1 MTSEKIYPEIKVKPP
16 GVKARAIIEKDQK
29 YASPSYIKL
38 YDLVVERA
46 EGPWVYDVDG
56 NRFLD
61 MMAGIAVA
69 STGHSHP
76 KVVEAIKSAADKFL
90 HICGTDFYYDSMAR
104 LMERLAKL
112 VPGMGEKKVFLTNSG
127 TEAVEGAIKLAR
139 YHTKRTNIIAF
150 RGGFHGRTTGAIA
163 LTSSKSKYRAHFG
176 PLMSGIY
183 HIPFCKPHPEHE
195 TESYSKVLHDLEHE
209 FFKTIVDPKEVAA
222 IFLEPIQGEGG
233 YVIPTKFFLQGLR
246 RICDEHGI
254 MLIFD
259 EVQSGVGRTG
269 HMYASEHFDVYPDI
283 FTTAKGIASGMPLGA
298 IVAKSSVMTWSRGSH
313 GTTYGGN
320 PIACEAA
327 LATID
332 VIEGLLPEIR
342 KNGEITIAKLN
353 KLKEKYPVISDV
365 RGTGYMIGV
374 EFVNPKTKKPDGKY
388 MDELEQLAFT
398 KGLLLLGCGTS
409 TIRLSPPL
417 IVTQHEI
424 DIMLKIME
432 ECIIELNKKYGY

>member
-1 MTSEKIYPEIKVKPP
+1 MQKKLYPEIKVKPP
-16 GVKARAIIEKDQK
+16 GPKGKLIIEKDKK

-38 YDLVVERA
+38 YDLVVERG
-46 EGPWVYDVDG
+46 EGPWIYDVDG

-76 KVVEAIKSAADKFL
+76 LVVQAIKDAADKFL

-104 LMERLAKL
+104 LMERLGNL

-127 TEAVEGAIKLAR
+127 TEAIEGAIKLAR
-139 YHTKRTNIIAF
+139 YHTKRSNIIAF

-176 PLMSGIY
+176 PLMTGIY
-183 HIPFCKPHPEHE
+183 HVPFCLPNAVDE
-195 TESYSKVLHDLEHE
+195 TEVYSKVIHDLEHE
-209 FFKTIVDPKEVAA
+209 FFKTMVDPKEVAA
-222 IFLEPIQGEGG
+222 FVLEPIQGEGG
-233 YVIPTKFFLQGLR
+233 YIMPTKFFLKELR
-246 RICDEHGI
+246 RLCDTHGI
-254 MLIFD
+254 LLVFD
-259 EVQSGVGRTG
+259 EVQSGIGRTG
-269 HMYASEHFDVYPDI
+269 HMFASEYFGVYPDI
-283 FTTAKGIASGMPLGA
+283 FASAKGIASGMPIGA
-298 IVAKSSVMTWSRGSH
+298 IVAKTSVMTWGRGTH
-313 GTTYGGN
+313 GSTYGGN
-320 PIACEAA
+320 PLACEAA

-332 VIEGLLPEIR
+332 IIEGLLPGIR
-342 KNGEITIAKLN
+342 TNGEITLS
-353 KLKEKYPVISDV
+353 KLKKLAEKYPVIGDV

-374 EFVNPKTKKPDGKY
+374 KFIDPKTKLPNAKFMEDL
-388 MDELEQLAFT
+388 ELLAFS

-417 IVTQHEI
+417 IVDQYEI

-432 ECIIELNKKYGY
+432 ECIVELCK

>member
-1 MTSEKIYPEIKVKPP
+1 MQKKLYPEIKVKPP
-16 GVKARAIIEKDQK
+16 GPKGKLIIEKDKK

-38 YDLVVERA
+38 YDLVVERG
-46 EGPWVYDVDG
+46 EGPWIYDVDG

-76 KVVEAIKSAADKFL
+76 LVVQAIKDAADKFL

-104 LMERLAKL
+104 LMERLGNL

-127 TEAVEGAIKLAR
+127 TEAIEGAIKLAR
-139 YHTKRTNIIAF
+139 YHTKRSNIIAF

-176 PLMSGIY
+176 PLMTGIY
-183 HIPFCKPHPEHE
+183 HVPFCLPNAVDE
-195 TESYSKVLHDLEHE
+195 TEVYSKVIHDLEHE
-209 FFKTIVDPKEVAA
+209 FFKTMVDPKEVAA
-222 IFLEPIQGEGG
+222 FVLEPIQGEGG
-233 YVIPTKFFLQGLR
+233 YIMPTKFFLKELR
-246 RICDEHGI
+246 RLCDTHGI
-254 MLIFD
+254 LLVFD
-259 EVQSGVGRTG
+259 EVQSGIGRTG
-269 HMYASEHFDVYPDI
+269 HMFASEYFGVYPDI
-283 FTTAKGIASGMPLGA
+283 FASAKGIASGMPIGA
-298 IVAKSSVMTWSRGSH
+298 IVAKTSVMTWGRGTH
-313 GTTYGGN
+313 GSTYGGN
-320 PIACEAA
+320 PLACEAA

-332 VIEGLLPEIR
+332 IIEGLLPAIR
-342 KNGEITIAKLN
+342 TNGDITLS
-353 KLKEKYPVISDV
+353 KLKKLAEKYPVIGDI

-374 EFVNPKTKKPDGKY
+374 KFIDPKTKLPDAKF
-388 MDELEQLAFT
+388 MEDLELLAFS

-417 IVTQHEI
+417 IVDQYEI

-432 ECIIELNKKYGY
+432 ECIVELCK

>member
-1 MTSEKIYPEIKVKPP
+1 MEKIYPEIKVRPP
-16 GVKARAIIEKDQK
+16 GTKAKLIIEKDQK

-38 YDLVVERA
+38 YDLVVDHA
-46 EGPWVYDVDG
+46 SGPWVYDVDG
-56 NRFLD
+56 NRYLD

-76 KVVEAIKSAADKFL
+76 MVVKAIKDAADRFL

-104 LMERLAKL
+104 LLERMAKL

-150 RGGFHGRTTGAIA
+150 RNGFHGRTTGAIA

-183 HIPFCKPHPEHE
+183 HIPFCVPHVEFE
-195 TESYSKVLHDLEHE
+195 TESYSKVLFDLETE
-209 FFKTIVDPKEVAA
+209 FFKTITEPSEVAA
-222 IFLEPIQGEGG
+222 IILEPIQGEGG
-233 YVIPTKFFLQGLR
+233 YIMPTKFFLKGLR
-246 RICDEHGI
+246 RICDQHGI
-254 MLIFD
+254 LLIFD
-259 EVQSGVGRTG
+259 EVQSGIGRTG
-269 HMYASEHFDVYPDI
+269 HMFASEHYEVYPDVY
-283 FTTAKGIASGMPLGA
+283 TSAKGIASGMPLGA
-298 IVAKSSVMTWSRGSH
+298 IVAKTSVMTWGRGTH

-320 PIACEAA
+320 PLACEAA

-332 VIEGLLPEIR
+332 IIEGLLPDIR
-342 KNGEITIAKLN
+342 KNGEMAIAKLR
-353 KLKEKYPVISDV
+353 KLAEKYAVISEI

-374 EFVNPKTKKPDGKY
+374 KFVNPITKKPDHQY
-388 MDELEQLAFT
+388 MEELEQLAFT
-398 KGLLLLGCGTS
+398 KGLLLLGCGVS

-417 IVTQHEI
+417 IIGQHEI

-432 ECIIELNKKYGY
+432 ECMVELNLKFGY

>member
-1 MTSEKIYPEIKVKPP
+1 MEKKLYPEIKVAPP
-16 GVKARAIIEKDQK
+16 GPKGKLIIEKDKK

-38 YDLVVERA
+38 YDLVIERG

-76 KVVEAIKSAADKFL
+76 KVVQAIKDAADKFL
-90 HICGTDFYYDSMAR
+90 HICGTDFYYDSFSRLLERMAQ
-104 LMERLAKL
+104 L

-150 RGGFHGRTTGAIA
+150 RNGFHGRTTGAIA

-176 PLMSGIY
+176 PMMPGIY
-183 HIPFCKPHPEHE
+183 HVPFCTPHAVNE
-195 TESYSKVLHDLEHE
+195 TETYSQVIHDLEHD
-209 FFKTIVDPKEVAA
+209 FFKTMVDPTEVAA
-222 IFLEPIQGEGG
+222 FLLEPIQGEGG
-233 YVIPTKFFLQGLR
+233 YIMPTKFFLKELR
-246 RICDEHGI
+246 RLCDMHGI
-254 MLIFD
+254 LLIFD
-259 EVQSGVGRTG
+259 EVQSGIGRTG
-269 HMYASEHFDVYPDI
+269 YMFASELFGVYPDI
-283 FTTAKGIASGMPLGA
+283 YTSAKGIASGMPIGA
-298 IVAKSSVMTWSRGSH
+298 IVAKSSVMTWGRGTH
-313 GTTYGGN
+313 GSTYGGN
-320 PIACEAA
+320 PLACEAA

-332 VIEGLLPEIR
+332 IIEGLLPAIR
-342 KNGEITIAKLN
+342 TNGEETIAKL
-353 KLKEKYPVISDV
+353 KALASKYPVIGDV

-374 EFVNPKTKKPDGKY
+374 KFVDPKTKKPLAAY
-388 MDELEQLAFT
+388 MEELEMMAFG

-417 IVTQHEI
+417 IVTQYEI

-432 ECIIELNKKYGY
+432 ECIVELNKKYGF